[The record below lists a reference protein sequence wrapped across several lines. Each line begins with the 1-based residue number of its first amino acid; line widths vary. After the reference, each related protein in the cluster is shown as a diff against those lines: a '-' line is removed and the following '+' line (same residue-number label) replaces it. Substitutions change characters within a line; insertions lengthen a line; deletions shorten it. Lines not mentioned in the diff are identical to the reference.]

1 MADRALIFATMKKTI
16 LAIAVLLPLAMT
28 AQEEAKT
35 FKPSM
40 KLKTLSDSVS
50 YAIGIS
56 EYQGMSTQLGEIVNF
71 EAVIAG
77 LKDAQKEKPGFT
89 QEEMQTVFQKLQAE
103 QQRLYEAKLQENIE
117 AGKKFLA
124 ENKKNKGVVET
135 ESGLQ
140 YKVNKEGTGKKPT
153 LESTITCHYTG
164 KLLDGT
170 KFDSSFDRDKPLTVP
185 LAQLIKG
192 WGEGLQLM
200 KEGANYTFYIPS
212 ELAYGNQ
219 QAGIIPP
226 GATIVFDVE
235 LISVEETPQTQQ
247 PATLKIEK

>member
-1 MADRALIFATMKKTI
+1 M
-16 LAIAVLLPLAMT
+16 PLAMM

-35 FKPSM
+35 FTPSV
-40 KLKTLSDSVS
+40 KLKNLSDSVS

-56 EYQGMSTQLGEIVNF
+56 EYQGMSTQLGDIVNYD
-71 EAVIAG
+71 VLIAG
-77 LKDAQKEKPGFT
+77 LKDAQKEKPGFN
-89 QEEMQTVFQKLQAE
+89 QEQMQAVFQMLQAE
-103 QQRLYEAKLQENIE
+103 QQRRYEVKVRENTE

-124 ENKKNKGVVET
+124 ENKKNKGIVET

-170 KFDSSFDRDKPLTVP
+170 KFDSSLDRGKPLTVP

-212 ELAYGNQ
+212 ELAYGTQ

-235 LISVEETPQTQQ
+235 LISVEETPQNQQ
-247 PATLKIEK
+247 STLKIEK